1 METIMEAFLRG
12 WDNGRKRR
20 SGRQW
25 TMGTAPA
32 SPGPRELGGARGDA
46 PHEAVAARLAPIT
59 GTGAEGD
66 HVALTVFF
74 NGACPVCRK
83 HVARFQKISA
93 GRSRLIAWADTAE
106 APWALRRWHVEPADA
121 LLRLYAVTDDGR
133 LLSGAA
139 AFARLW
145 RELPGYRALGI
156 IVGLPGIQQIVEGL
170 YRIIYV
176 RDLRRRMAA
185 EGNACGTNF
194 CPAP

>member
-1 METIMEAFLRG
+1 MEAFLRG

-20 SGRQW
+20 SGRLA
-25 TMGTAPA
+25 MAGVTA
-32 SPGPRELGGARGDA
+32 GGREDA
-46 PHEAVAARLAPIT
+46 HRAATSVDLAPIT
-59 GTGAEGD
+59 GTGAEGE
-66 HVALTVFF
+66 HVALTIYY

-83 HVARFQKISA
+83 HVGRFQKISA
-93 GRSRLIAWADTAE
+93 GRSRLIAWADSYA
-106 APWALRRWHVEPADA
+106 APWALRRWHVNPAEA
-121 LLRLYAVTDDGR
+121 VVRLYAVTDDGR

-156 IVGLPGIQQIVEGL
+156 IVGLPGIRQIADGL
-170 YRIIYV
+170 YSIIYV

-185 EGNACGTNF
+185 EGRSCGGGNL

>member
-1 METIMEAFLRG
+1 MRAFLRG

-20 SGRQW
+20 SGRLAR
-25 TMGTAPA
+25 TGIGTT
-32 SPGPRELGGARGDA
+32 GATL
-46 PHEAVAARLAPIT
+46 LAPIT
-59 GTGAEGD
+59 GAGAEGD
-66 HVALTVFF
+66 HVALTVFY
-74 NGACPVCRK
+74 NGACSVCRK

-93 GRSRLIAWADTAE
+93 GHPRLIAWADSYA
-106 APWALRRWHVEPADA
+106 APWALRRWHVDPAEA

-156 IVGLPGIQQIVEGL
+156 IVGLPGIRQIAEGL
-170 YRIIYV
+170 YRFIYV

-185 EGNACGTNF
+185 ESNSCGSAKL
-194 CPAP
+194 CLAP

>member
-1 METIMEAFLRG
+1 METSMEAFLRG

-20 SGRQW
+20 SGRLA
-25 TMGTAPA
+25 MTAIAKAGITADDRDGAPRAAA
-32 SPGPRELGGARGDA
+32 SVD
-46 PHEAVAARLAPIT
+46 LAPIT
-59 GTGAEGD
+59 GAGAEGD
-66 HVALTVFF
+66 HVALTVYY

-83 HVARFQKISA
+83 HVGRFQKISA
-93 GRSRLIAWADTAE
+93 GRSRLIAWADSYA
-106 APWALRRWHVEPADA
+106 APWALRRLHVDPSEAVV
-121 LLRLYAVTDDGR
+121 RLYAVTDDGR

-156 IVGLPGIQQIVEGL
+156 IIGLPGIQHLAEGL
-170 YRIIYV
+170 YRVIYV

-185 EGNACGTNF
+185 EGRSCGGANL

>member
-1 METIMEAFLRG
+1 MEAFLRG

-20 SGRQW
+20 SGRLARAGIG
-25 TMGTAPA
+25 MA
-32 SPGPRELGGARGDA
+32 GATS
-46 PHEAVAARLAPIT
+46 LAPIT
-59 GTGAEGD
+59 GAGVEGD
-66 HVALTVFF
+66 HVALTVFY

-93 GRSRLIAWADTAE
+93 GHSRLIAWADSYA
-106 APWALRRWHVEPADA
+106 APWALRRWHVDPVEAS
-121 LLRLYAVTDDGR
+121 LRLYVVTDDGR

-139 AFARLW
+139 AFSRLW

-156 IVGLPGIQQIVEGL
+156 IVGLPGIRQIAEGL
-170 YRIIYV
+170 YSVIYV

-185 EGNACGTNF
+185 EGKSCGGANL

>member
-1 METIMEAFLRG
+1 MEAFLRG

-20 SGRQW
+20 SGRLA
-25 TMGTAPA
+25 MTAIA
-32 SPGPRELGGARGDA
+32 MAEVTAGNRDDA
-46 PHEAVAARLAPIT
+46 ICAAAAVDLAPIT
-59 GTGAEGD
+59 GAGAEGE
-66 HVALTVFF
+66 HVSLTVYY

-93 GRSRLIAWADTAE
+93 GRSRLIAWADSYA
-106 APWALRRWHVEPADA
+106 APWALRRWHIDPAEA
-121 LLRLYAVTDDGR
+121 VVRLYAVTDDGR

-145 RELPGYRALGI
+145 RELPGYRALGM
-156 IVGLPGIQQIVEGL
+156 IVGLPGIQQIAAGL

-185 EGNACGTNF
+185 EGRSCGGASL

>member
-12 WDNGRKRR
+12 WDNGRKGR
-20 SGRQW
+20 SGRLA
-25 TMGTAPA
+25 MTAMATAGITTGGRDDTSRTAA
-32 SPGPRELGGARGDA
+32 SVD
-46 PHEAVAARLAPIT
+46 LAPIT
-59 GTGAEGD
+59 GTGAEGE
-66 HVALTVFF
+66 HVALTVYY

-93 GRSRLIAWADTAE
+93 GHSRLIAWADSYA
-106 APWALRRWHVEPADA
+106 APWALRRWHVDPAEA
-121 LLRLYAVTDDGR
+121 VVRLYAVTDDGR

-156 IVGLPGIQQIVEGL
+156 IVGLPGIQQIAEVL
-170 YRIIYV
+170 YRAIYV

-185 EGNACGTNF
+185 EGRSCGGANL